1 VPLSSSIVIHG
12 RYNCTQAP
20 GVLGGNVA
28 SSVVFDFDRYGI
40 SAAST
45 LELGISTLAKVSGNP
60 NVLLSVVSFNLSG
73 LDQQVVSKFNSPK
86 NEFRRSD
93 DSSSV

>member
-1 VPLSSSIVIHG
+1 MPLSSSIVIHG

-20 GVLGGNVA
+20 GVLGDNVT
-28 SSVVFDFDRYGI
+28 SSVVFDFDRHGI
-40 SAAST
+40 GAAST

-73 LDQQVVSKFNSPK
+73 LDQVISKFNSPK

-93 DSSSV
+93 NSSSV